1 MQLTMNNDSL
11 GCIKKFQQ
19 NEISTRPRSLPFTP
33 TGFSCTGL
41 FVFVFFKKW
50 FWRFTIASMGEK
62 CNKNFHISKFGS
74 QCLAKNIKKLI
85 FHI

>member
-1 MQLTMNNDSL
+1 MQLTMHSDSL

-19 NEISTRPRSLPFTP
+19 NGITTRPSSPPFTP

-41 FVFVFFKKW
+41 FVFVFLKKW
-50 FWRFTIASMGEK
+50 FWRFTIASKGEK
-62 CNKNFHISKFGS
+62 YNKNCHISKFGS
-74 QCLAKNIKKLI
+74 QCVAKNIKKLI